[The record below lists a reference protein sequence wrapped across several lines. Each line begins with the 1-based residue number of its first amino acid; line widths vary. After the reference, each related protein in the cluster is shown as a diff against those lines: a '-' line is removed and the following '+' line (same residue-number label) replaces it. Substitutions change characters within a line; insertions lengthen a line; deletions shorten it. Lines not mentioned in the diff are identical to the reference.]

1 MFVVELA
8 FGPQQEERLA
18 ARPAHRQVLGR
29 WHAEGLVVTAGPYTD
44 ESGALLLFDVPDVEE
59 LDRLLDEDPYYRTP
73 GVTVVRKQEWSPV
86 VGAGTEG

>member
-18 ARPAHRQVLGR
+18 ARPAHRQLLTR
-29 WHAEGLVVTAGPYTD
+29 WHADGVVVTAGPFAD
-44 ESGALLLFDVPDVEE
+44 ESGALLVFDVPDAEE
-59 LDRLLDEDPYYRTP
+59 LDRLLGDDPYYRTP

-86 VGAGTEG
+86 V

>member
-18 ARPAHRQVLGR
+18 ARPAHRQLLGQ
-29 WHAEGLVVTAGPYTD
+29 WHADGIVVTAGPYTD
-44 ESGALLLFDVPDVEE
+44 ESGALLVFDVPDVDVLE
-59 LDRLLDEDPYYRTP
+59 RLLGEDPYYRTP

-86 VGAGTEG
+86 VGAGVQG